1 MWRGQ
6 SSPENSLRAMAVL
19 AFGGPGPP
27 LGEETM
33 ERIRRREQRG
43 YSKLGLGDRP
53 VDLER
58 TERTLRNIR
67 KALAEMDARLWN
79 RCREGTFASN

>member
-1 MWRGQ
+1 M
-6 SSPENSLRAMAVL
+6 SMAVLILRAMALL
-19 AFGGPGPP
+19 AFGGLGPP

-33 ERIRRREQRG
+33 ERIRRREQRV
-43 YSKLGLGDRP
+43 YSKLGLGVRP

-67 KALAEMDARLWN
+67 KALAEVDARL
-79 RCREGTFASN
+79 GTDVVKERSHEIENA